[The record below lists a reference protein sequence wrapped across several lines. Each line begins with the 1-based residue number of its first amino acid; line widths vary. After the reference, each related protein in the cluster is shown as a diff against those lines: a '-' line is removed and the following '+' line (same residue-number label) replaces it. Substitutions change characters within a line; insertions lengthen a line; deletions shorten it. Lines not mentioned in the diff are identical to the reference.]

1 MSHLQQFSPLPL
13 LPLLAT
19 EMQPEEAQWYAV
31 VTRARHEKKVDAY
44 LRGAGIATFLPLLTE
59 RHRWSDRRK
68 AVQVPLFSCYTFVR
82 LNYLSRARQTVLRA
96 PGVIRFVGIN
106 GSGLP
111 VPDKQIEDIRK
122 ILASNV
128 SFEVSRVL
136 KIGQRVRISG
146 GCLDGTEG
154 VLVSRNGDHSL
165 VISVHPI
172 NRSLVIRIGEYKIEK
187 I

>member
-1 MSHLQQFSPLPL
+1 MSHLQQFSPSPL

-19 EMQPEEAQWYAV
+19 ELQPEEAQWYALL
-31 VTRARHEKKVDAY
+31 TRARHEKKVDAY
-44 LRGAGIATFLPLLTE
+44 LRGTGISTFLPLLTE

-68 AVQVPLFSCYTFVR
+68 TVQVPLFSCYTFVR
-82 LNYLSRARQTVLRA
+82 LSYLSNARHMVLRT

-111 VPDKQIEDIRK
+111 VPDKQIEDIRR

-128 SFEVSRVL
+128 SFEVSRFL

-154 VLVSRNGDHSL
+154 VLASRNGDHSL

-172 NRSLVIRIGEYKIEK
+172 NRSIVIRMGDYKVEK